1 MYADGIT
8 HKGQGFLE
16 ADYTKVLVK
25 QLDEIFDVE
34 TSPFARGKFGT
45 VRRAVHKK
53 TGVQY
58 AAKFL
63 RRRRRDQC
71 YTKDINHEIA
81 VLMLCADSKHIINL
95 YAVHETRLETALV
108 LELVHGGEL
117 QTLLDIEGCLTEE
130 QTIICLREILKAL
143 QYMHKLNIAH
153 LDVKPQNI
161 LMNGE
166 KVEDGLK
173 LCDFGISRVINKSS
187 EVREIVGTPDYVAP
201 EVLQY
206 DPVSLRTDI
215 WSVGVLAYVLLSGC
229 SPFAGDTKQETFLN
243 ISKCNL
249 TFPED
254 LFETASSAAIDFI
267 TETLQI
273 KPHERLNVEEC
284 LSHKWI
290 KSSENGTESPASTE
304 SSVEKPVVIENEAPT
319 CDKPEIV
326 RSSTPTNQLPA
337 TPPRHATPKSVE
349 KLNDKENLHCT
360 PLRSNILSPS
370 VEASVFPDAP
380 TTPKVIRK
388 ASPLYSNL
396 RKTAA
401 VSVNPDAVDL
411 NGSFGTSPIVT
422 IVVQQPLSAETLFDD
437 QQQLVLNNRNTNG
450 CQQRICS
457 PD

>member
-1 MYADGIT
+1 M
-8 HKGQGFLE
+8 
-16 ADYTKVLVK
+16 
-25 QLDEIFDVE
+25 
-34 TSPFARGKFGT
+34 
-45 VRRAVHKK
+45 
-53 TGVQY
+53 
-58 AAKFL
+58 
-63 RRRRRDQC
+63 
-71 YTKDINHEIA
+71 
-81 VLMLCADSKHIINL
+81 
-95 YAVHETRLETALV
+95 
-108 LELVHGGEL
+108 
-117 QTLLDIEGCLTEE
+117 
-130 QTIICLREILKAL
+130 
-143 QYMHKLNIAH
+143 
-153 LDVKPQNI
+153 
-161 LMNGE
+161 
-166 KVEDGLK
+166 
-173 LCDFGISRVINKSS
+173 
-187 EVREIVGTPDYVAP
+187 REIVGTPDYVAP

-254 LFETASSAAIDFI
+254 LFETVSSTAIDFI
-267 TETLQI
+267 TDALQI

-290 KSSENGTESPASTE
+290 NFGPAENGNESP
-304 SSVEKPVVIENEAPT
+304 VIEVPSEKNAVDNDA
-319 CDKPEIV
+319 CDKTNTTACET
-326 RSSTPTNQLPA
+326 RSSTPTLLV
-337 TPPRHATPKSVE
+337 RHVTTTSSPKTGGGGTTVE

-360 PLRSNILSPS
+360 PLRSNGHTNILSPS

-401 VSVNPDAVDL
+401 VSVNPDDV
-411 NGSFGTSPIVT
+411 GHHYGTSPIVT

-437 QQQLVLNNRNTNG
+437 QQQQQQLVLNNRNTNG